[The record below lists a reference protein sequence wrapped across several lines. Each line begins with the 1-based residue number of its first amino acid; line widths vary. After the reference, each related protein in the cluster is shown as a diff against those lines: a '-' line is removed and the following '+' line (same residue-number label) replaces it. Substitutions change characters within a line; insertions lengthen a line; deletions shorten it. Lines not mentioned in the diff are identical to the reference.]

1 MKNNIYDV
9 VVIGGGPAGM
19 MAAGRAAEKGRSV
32 LLLEKNQTLGNKLLL
47 TGGGRCNFTNNK
59 KNIRDLALS
68 YKGSDQFLMSA
79 FSQFDAVKTI
89 EFFNTRGIKTKEEE
103 YGRVFPVSD
112 KAQTVLDAMVKYMK
126 TGGAALKTNADV
138 VNITFNKEND
148 LFAVQLK
155 NKEVF
160 AGRSC
165 VVATGGVSHP
175 ETGST
180 GDGFIWLKKLGHKIV
195 KTDASLVP
203 IAVKDKWIKELS
215 GLTLNDIKLTAYLDG
230 KKQFIQKGKILFTH
244 FGISG
249 PTVLNISKDIGE
261 LLNSGEVV
269 IKLDLF
275 PKLDLGTLKNDLQ
288 KILVAESNKK
298 LKNTLN
304 ALIPLT
310 LVPAILKMTGID
322 GETANHSVSH
332 EDRMKLV
339 KYFKEIPMHIEG
351 LLGADKAI
359 VSSGGVPLEEVN
371 FKTMQSRILPKLFI
385 VGDALNINRPS
396 GGYSLQLCWTTG
408 FVAGNSI

>member
-1 MKNNIYDV
+1 
-9 VVIGGGPAGM
+9 M
-19 MAAGRAAEKGRSV
+19 MATGRAAEMGHSV
-32 LLLEKNQTLGNKLLL
+32 LLLEKNQILGKKLLL

-59 KNIRDLALS
+59 QNIRDLALS
-68 YKGSDQFLMSA
+68 YKESDQFLMSA

-89 EFFNTRGIKTKEEE
+89 EFFNERGMKTKEEAE
-103 YGRVFPVSD
+103 GRVFPVSD
-112 KAQTVLDAMVKYMK
+112 KAQTVLDVLVKYMK
-126 TGGAALKTNADV
+126 NGGVEIKKGVAV
-138 VNITFNKEND
+138 VDITFNKENSI
-148 LFAVQLK
+148 FAIQLSTY
-155 NKEVF
+155 
-160 AGRSC
+160 GRSVNVGKNRETFLAKSC
-165 VVATGGVSHP
+165 VIATGGVSHP
-175 ETGST
+175 ETGSM
-180 GDGFIWLKKLGHKIV
+180 GEGFNWLKKLGHKII

-249 PTVLNISKDIGE
+249 PTVLNMSKDVGE
-261 LLNSGEVV
+261 LLHSGEVV

-275 PKLDLGTLKNDLQ
+275 PKLDLGTLKQNLQ

-310 LVPAILKMTGID
+310 LVPVMLKLAGID

-332 EDRMKLV
+332 EDRTKLV
-339 KYFKEIPMHIEG
+339 KYMKEIPMRIEG

-371 FKTMQSRILPKLFI
+371 FKTMQSRIVPQLFI

-408 FVAGNSI
+408 FVAGNNM